1 MIKNIKAIYLLLPM
15 FLIAAVMMVSCRK
28 DTDGTPQ
35 YKASST
41 MTGTLD
47 SLQGSARTTVTLSG
61 SGLGKMLS
69 IVFTK
74 DSINA
79 PFLATLN
86 TENALVFQVPDEA
99 AGGDQKIKFTNVDG
113 VTLEVDFKVIAL
125 PAVNSLSTN
134 EAAAGD
140 QVTIKGNNFNDVT
153 SVQVASTGE
162 EITVVSKTKTQM
174 VVQMPATDAER
185 VAFKMTNASGVSV
198 SQLDV
203 VNVNKA
209 LTVYSDQYDN
219 NFQNWGW
226 GGDYNGANTA
236 DKISGANSMI
246 AAFDPNGTW
255 GGLQI
260 GNGNL
265 NVSGK
270 KYFSFWIK
278 GADTDKELQ
287 VTLNW
292 GAWKRITIPAN
303 KWTHFEYTLNTDFSS
318 TNLNKIE
325 TVIFQI
331 VDAGKTVLF
340 DNVMFHN

>member
-15 FLIAAVMMVSCRK
+15 FLIAAVMVSCKK

-47 SLQGSARTTVTLSG
+47 SLQGSARTTVTLTG
-61 SGLGKMLS
+61 AGLGKMLS

-86 TENALVFQVPDEA
+86 TDNALIFQVPDDA
-99 AGGDQKIKFTNVDG
+99 AGGDQKIKFTNTEG

-125 PAVNSLSTN
+125 PAVNSLSSN

-140 QVTIKGNNFNDVT
+140 QITIKGNNFNDVT
-153 SVQVASTGE
+153 SVQVASSGE
-162 EITVVSKTKTQM
+162 NITVVSQTKTQM

-185 VAFKMTNASGVSV
+185 VAFKMTNASGTSV

-219 NFQNWGW
+219 SFQNWGW
-226 GGDYNGANTA
+226 GGDYNGSTTA
-236 DKISGANSMI
+236 DKISGANSMV
-246 AAFDPNGTW
+246 AAFDPNGAW

-270 KYFSFWIK
+270 KYFSFWVK
-278 GADTDKELQ
+278 GADTDKQ
-287 VTLNW
+287 IQATLNW
-292 GAWKRITIPAN
+292 GAWKVITVPAN
-303 KWTHFEYTLNTDFSS
+303 KWTHFEYTMNTDFAGVG
-318 TNLNKIE
+318 TVN
-325 TVIFQI
+325 TVIFQMF
-331 VDAGKTVLF
+331 DAGKTVLF